1 MSTGA
6 IIIVINNT
14 SAQNNALTGSRFRH
28 DEGADVSV
36 LNKLQQQAYDLA
48 RKALRIGSN
57 FAHPV
62 SDDRAGGPDYP
73 ELHNTSESNGN
84 PLLPRVDEWGPDM
97 PTTTMLDPETGLLT
111 TCTQGNPP
119 LDEGTSIYDLYAN
132 RASRMGDEP
141 LYTYKNSDQ
150 WVTKTANEFLSEVRK
165 AAKGLIHYGLQ
176 KGDSVSLM
184 CKTSYEWD
192 VIDAAVM
199 ACGGVL
205 ATIYDT
211 DSPEQIRNIVN
222 NSDSRFLIVG
232 TTEMRDKADG
242 AIEDCPTL
250 ERIICVETGGLA
262 ELQAFDYSVSD
273 EELDERIDSVKKTD
287 LCSIVYTSGSTAA
300 PKGVEMTHENYCTTA
315 LNLPTYLPE
324 LLSEPNGSVLL
335 FLPQA
340 HSFARA
346 INYIVVASNLRIY
359 IAQGISTLISDLQ
372 IAKPTVMI
380 VVPRVLEK
388 VYNAASQKAGHGVKG
403 LAFQGAVVTAQQ
415 YMKEV
420 AKYGSAKAL
429 TKARRAAY
437 DPMVY
442 YPLRQA
448 LGGRARWI
456 VAGGAPLDP
465 ELLSFFR
472 GAGVPVYEGY
482 GLTETTAPCAFN
494 PLGVPFREGSVGI
507 AFPGFTLRIAN
518 DGEIQIKGACVFKCY
533 HKNAEATETSFT
545 QDGWYATGDLGRIDN
560 EGFLYITGRKKDLII
575 TAGGKNVAPSPIE
588 EIIKRCEIVSQALVL
603 GDKRP
608 FISALVTLDE
618 ETLRRWLKNKGLD
631 ATMSMEDASNNAV
644 VRAEVQKFIDLANEG
659 VSRAESVRKFIIL
672 PEEFTQENG
681 LLTASMKIIRPR
693 VIKRYSTLLN
703 TKMYTSRK
711 K

>member
-1 MSTGA
+1 M
-6 IIIVINNT
+6 
-14 SAQNNALTGSRFRH
+14 
-28 DEGADVSV
+28 SV
-36 LNKLQQQAYDLA
+36 LNTLQQQAFNLA
-48 RKALRIGSN
+48 RKALQIGSN

-62 SDDRAGGPDYP
+62 SDDRSGSQDYSQV
-73 ELHNTSESNGN
+73 EEKQEAANTLLAQKSR
-84 PLLPRVDEWGPDM
+84 LPRVEEWGAEM
-97 PTTTMLDPETGLLT
+97 PTTTFLDPQTGLLT
-111 TCTQGNPP
+111 TKTEGSAP
-119 LDEGTSIYDLYAN
+119 LDEGTSIYDLYAD
-132 RASRMGDEP
+132 RAARMGDDP
-141 LYTYKNSDQ
+141 LYTYKENDE
-150 WVTKTANEFLSEVRK
+150 WVTKTANQFLKEVRD
-165 AAKGLIHYGLQ
+165 AAKGLMHYGLR
-176 KGDSVSLM
+176 KGDAVALM

-192 VIDAAVM
+192 IADAAVM

-211 DSPEQIRNIVN
+211 DSAEQIRNIVN

-232 TTEMRDKADG
+232 TTDMKEKADG
-242 AIEDCPTL
+242 AIEECPSL
-250 ERIICVETGGLA
+250 ERIICIETGGLA
-262 ELQAFDYSVSD
+262 ELQAFGYAVSD

-300 PKGVEMTHENYCTTA
+300 PKGVEMTHEHYCTTA
-315 LNLPTYLPE
+315 LNLPIYLPD
-324 LLSEPNGSVLL
+324 LLSEPDGSVLL

-346 INYIVVASNLRIY
+346 INYIVVASTLRIY
-359 IAQGISTLISDLQ
+359 IAQGITTLISDLQ
-372 IAKPTVMI
+372 VAKPTVMI

-388 VYNAASQKAGHGVKG
+388 VYNAASQKAGHGAKG

-420 AKYGSAKAL
+420 QDSGDAKAL

-437 DPMVY
+437 DPLVY
-442 YPLRQA
+442 RPIRQA

-465 ELLSFFR
+465 ELLAFFR

-482 GLTETTAPCAFN
+482 GLTETTAPCAFT
-494 PLGVPFREGSVGI
+494 PIGVPFHEGSVGI
-507 AFPGFTLRIAN
+507 AFPAFTLRIAK
-518 DGEIQIKGACVFKCY
+518 DGEVQIKGTCVFKRY
-533 HKNAEATETSFT
+533 HKNEEATETSFT
-545 QDGWYATGDLGRIDN
+545 EDGWYATGDLGRIDDD
-560 EGFLYITGRKKDLII
+560 GMLYITGRKKDLII
-575 TAGGKNVAPSPIE
+575 TAGGKNVAPGPIE
-588 EIIKRCEIVSQALVL
+588 EVIKRCELVSQALVL

-618 ETLRRWLKNKGLD
+618 EILRNWLKTKGLD
-631 ATMSMEDASNNAV
+631 ETMSMEDAANNAV
-644 VRAEVQKFIDLANEG
+644 VRAEVQKFVDLANEG

-681 LLTASMKIIRPR
+681 LMTASMKIIRPR
-693 VIKRYSTLLN
+693 VIKKYSALLN
-703 TKMYTSRK
+703 TQMYTIRK